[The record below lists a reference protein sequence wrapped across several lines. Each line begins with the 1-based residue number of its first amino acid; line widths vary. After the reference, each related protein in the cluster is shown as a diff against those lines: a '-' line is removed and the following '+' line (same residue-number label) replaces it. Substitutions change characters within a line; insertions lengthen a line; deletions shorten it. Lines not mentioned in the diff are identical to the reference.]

1 MENEKENTT
10 LQTQEVAPED
20 VTIKPEEAARLGE
33 QLERQEESEERLAA
47 QGKEVEHPE
56 PEQEIDTVHFTKND
70 LLRLLVKRQ
79 YRELREATEEVQPVD
94 LAEILEDMDENNRLV
109 AFRLLRKSVA
119 AEVFS
124 YLDPDVRADMV
135 EAFSDAELRAALEQ
149 MSLDDAA
156 DLLEDMPASVV
167 QRVLEKSSKKTRDSL
182 NKLLN
187 YPEDSAGSIMTPEY
201 VRLRQGDTVSQAF
214 DTIRRY
220 GENAETVYTCFVV
233 EKHKL
238 IGVVSAKDLMLAS
251 LDEKIEDIMDENVIT
266 VKVTDDKEY
275 VAREMQRYD
284 FTAMP
289 VVDNEGMFVGII
301 TIDDAIDVLTDESTE
316 DMQKMAAILPA
327 DEATTYFGTSVWTH
341 AKQRIPWLLIL
352 MLSATFTGMVTT
364 HYEEAFVS
372 LPLLVSFMPML
383 MDTAGNCGN
392 QISTLMVRG
401 LALGEVE
408 PSDFLKV
415 LGKELRVSAIVGAV
429 LGLVNGL
436 RIYLMYTYLYA
447 GQYDN
452 VMGYAI
458 VVSVS
463 LFFSVVLA
471 KLVGGMLPLAAKK
484 LGADPAIMATPFIT
498 TIVDA
503 CSLILYFQ
511 IAQLVFKNMM

>member
-1 MENEKENTT
+1 
-10 LQTQEVAPED
+10 
-20 VTIKPEEAARLGE
+20 
-33 QLERQEESEERLAA
+33 
-47 QGKEVEHPE
+47 
-56 PEQEIDTVHFTKND
+56 
-70 LLRLLVKRQ
+70 
-79 YRELREATEEVQPVD
+79 
-94 LAEILEDMDENNRLV
+94 MDDN
-109 AFRLLRKSVA
+109 
-119 AEVFS
+119 
-124 YLDPDVRADMV
+124 
-135 EAFSDAELRAALEQ
+135 
-149 MSLDDAA
+149 
-156 DLLEDMPASVV
+156 VV
-167 QRVLEKSSKKTRDSL
+167 
-182 NKLLN
+182 
-187 YPEDSAGSIMTPEY
+187 
-201 VRLRQGDTVSQAF
+201 
-214 DTIRRY
+214 
-220 GENAETVYTCFVV
+220 
-233 EKHKL
+233 
-238 IGVVSAKDLMLAS
+238 
-251 LDEKIEDIMDENVIT
+251 T
-266 VKVTDDKEY
+266 VKVTDDQEY

-316 DMQKMAAILPA
+316 DMQKMAAILP
-327 DEATTYFGTSVWTH
+327 DDDATTYFGTSVWTH

-408 PSDFLKV
+408 PSDFLRV
-415 LGKELRVSAIVGAV
+415 LGKEMRVSAIVGAV
-429 LGLVNGL
+429 LGIVNGL
-436 RIYLMYTYLYA
+436 RIYLMYTFLYA
-447 GQYDN
+447 GQYEN
-452 VMGYAI
+452 VLGYAV

-463 LFFSVVLA
+463 LFFSVILA